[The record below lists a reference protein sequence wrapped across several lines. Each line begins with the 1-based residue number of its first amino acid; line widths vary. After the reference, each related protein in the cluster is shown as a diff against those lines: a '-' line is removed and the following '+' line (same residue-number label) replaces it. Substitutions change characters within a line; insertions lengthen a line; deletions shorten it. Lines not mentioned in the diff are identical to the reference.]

1 MILTMKDIENKAV
14 YEDSY
19 RGIGYTYD
27 RKYETIMGKAKDHQ
41 PISDE
46 ERTYVND
53 RYNRMGL
60 VPDLGMPSSD
70 SVTSTTKSA
79 IAPGKLVFLTRV
91 MFSKIV
97 PLYQYEVEYQI
108 RNYDEKSRQDVLIG
122 GSTCDAYDVKQ
133 RYIDQLLESVLP
145 LYGFTLLSPK
155 ELMITL
161 FDYKYPNELEKKPVT
176 VGELVFGRMNWDLV

>member
-1 MILTMKDIENKAV
+1 MYEKVKEKDVLTHAEYVFDVLYKERQNSFKLQIPEPLHLLMKQFQGYVE
-14 YEDSY
+14 YEDEKSISVIVYY
-19 RGIGYTYD
+19 RKFI
-27 RKYETIMGKAKDHQ
+27 
-41 PISDE
+41 
-46 ERTYVND
+46 ND
-53 RYNRMGL
+53 NFRG
-60 VPDLGMPSSD
+60 
-70 SVTSTTKSA
+70 
-79 IAPGKLVFLTRV
+79 VFLTRV